1 MVGKSK
7 LGKSSDLDMV
17 RQVFVKRVVLI
28 LITFALLS
36 LVIIFLF
43 IYRPLKLELEKSLV
57 DNFQEIANI
66 RHASLENNI
75 NKGLEG
81 ARSMSS
87 RSVIRDAIL
96 DYMDK
101 EITLEELK
109 TSSQKRYEDGAKVL
123 DNLLLAER
131 YVEDNLIA
139 SYFADDYEK
148 IDCRSWENLDKN
160 SQLSYEIC
168 LEEKHEYLKVLSTIY
183 AEDKIIGYDKLL
195 FSLKEQIHNLCTDEI
210 KSEIINQEELE
221 EIVKDG
227 KILKSNDSNALL
239 YSGGD
244 FYKAFHMKDTNS
256 LIVRQGKKYLLEP
269 VYRTG
274 NQVLFMSIGVLI
286 VYTLGIYFFIVRY
299 AKGNWIIVLMT

>member
-1 MVGKSK
+1 M
-7 LGKSSDLDMV
+7 
-17 RQVFVKRVVLI
+17 
-28 LITFALLS
+28 
-36 LVIIFLF
+36 
-43 IYRPLKLELEKSLV
+43 ELEKSLV

-183 AEDKIIGYDKLL
+183 AEEKIIGYDKLL

-221 EIVKDG
+221 DIVKDE
-227 KILKSNDSNALL
+227 KILKSNDSLNRL
-239 YSGGD
+239 
-244 FYKAFHMKDTNS
+244 H
-256 LIVRQGKKYLLEP
+256 
-269 VYRTG
+269 
-274 NQVLFMSIGVLI
+274 
-286 VYTLGIYFFIVRY
+286 
-299 AKGNWIIVLMT
+299 